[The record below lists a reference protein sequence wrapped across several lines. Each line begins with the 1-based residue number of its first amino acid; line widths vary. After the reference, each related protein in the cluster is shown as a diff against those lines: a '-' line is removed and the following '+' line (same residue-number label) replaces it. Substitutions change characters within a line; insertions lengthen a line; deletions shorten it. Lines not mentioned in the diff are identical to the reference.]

1 MQKTFIEYNAINL
14 TGEVGGTLGM
24 GLGWS
29 VFFFWE
35 LLVGLVTKD
44 RTRRMRL
51 NWFGFMSLFWIF
63 IYWSS
68 GAVMDFHYESE
79 SMELNLEDKMFPPH
93 ITICK
98 VEFEDIY
105 GGSMGWTQ
113 LRRTNSFM
121 KWFKDTHPCSGL
133 YPIHQGHV

>member
-1 MQKTFIEYNAINL
+1 MDQTIVVQKTFIEYNAINL

-35 LLVGLVTKD
+35 LLIGLVTKD
-44 RTRRMRL
+44 RTRRMKL

-68 GAVMDFHYESE
+68 GAVMDFHYVVDSLMQY
-79 SMELNLEDKMFPPH
+79 SDNDELPTPILLSLNNSTTLARSLW
-93 ITICK
+93 TK
-98 VEFEDIY
+98 VFHEKHGVCYTLDAKNWE
-105 GGSMGWTQ
+105 
-113 LRRTNSFM
+113 R
-121 KWFKDTHPCSGL
+121 
-133 YPIHQGHV
+133 